1 LAVACGRAP
10 KAQAGFCTCQHA
22 ARARPSLEL
31 YLRRVRVAVRQVE
44 RRICPN
50 YGFAWGVRAG
60 WVRDGGEAVL
70 ARRSARA
77 MGFGREL
84 YLEEWSPEPPP
95 PSLRRVCPSMRI
107 ARIEPSAMP
116 APTAPPPAPTVQVN
130 ALGRSGVLSIDGPS
144 VRNLSGNRGR
154 NKPTTT
160 RSRDERDRNVI
171 NSAHLILRIVV
182 MMSAVCVLAASLALH
197 GGSVVRPALL
207 RSPPVAMQ
215 LFGRGRAKRSVEAP
229 EQITVGSPLPDVVR
243 LRLHLHRLRF
253 PARVQHTFRRS
264 RASPFGRA
272 RSSQLDRLPTPNLTL
287 TLTLPGDRGSSLP
300 AACRYGAGC
309 GAGDGRQGG
318 RAASH

>member
-130 ALGRSGVLSIDGPS
+130 ALGRSRGVLSIDGPS

-154 NKPTTT
+154 NKPTTHGPAT
-160 RSRDERDRNVI
+160 REI
-171 NSAHLILRIVV
+171 AMLLI
-182 MMSAVCVLAASLALH
+182 
-197 GGSVVRPALL
+197 RP
-207 RSPPVAMQ
+207 
-215 LFGRGRAKRSVEAP
+215 
-229 EQITVGSPLPDVVR
+229 I
-243 LRLHLHRLRF
+243 
-253 PARVQHTFRRS
+253 
-264 RASPFGRA
+264 
-272 RSSQLDRLPTPNLTL
+272 
-287 TLTLPGDRGSSLP
+287 
-300 AACRYGAGC
+300 
-309 GAGDGRQGG
+309 
-318 RAASH
+318 